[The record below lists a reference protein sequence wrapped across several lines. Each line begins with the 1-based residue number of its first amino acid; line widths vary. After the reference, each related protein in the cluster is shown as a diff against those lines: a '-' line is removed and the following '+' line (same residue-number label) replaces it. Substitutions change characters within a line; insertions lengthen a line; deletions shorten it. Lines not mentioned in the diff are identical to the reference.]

1 MKGEVGE
8 GSEENPSVLDAERGG
23 GASSPLP
30 LQGGKLVV
38 ELLAR
43 KLLLL
48 PAASAVQQL
57 CIHSLLLQLETKLG
71 LDGSPPL
78 LLLLV

>member
-1 MKGEVGE
+1 M
-8 GSEENPSVLDAERGG
+8 
-23 GASSPLP
+23 
-30 LQGGKLVV
+30 V